1 MKLQFAG
8 DQRAHGGTMEC
19 ASILLKHRP
28 LKAPLIACGIRLSNP
43 TVHCSRG
50 EEQGGCWGGGAGG
63 GELEDDGVKLLAC
76 RGLDSALY

>member
-8 DQRAHGGTMEC
+8 DRRAHEGTMEC
-19 ASILLKHRP
+19 ASILLKPRP

-50 EEQGGCWGGGAGG
+50 EEQVRAGGGRG
-63 GELEDDGVKLLAC
+63 GELEADGVKLLAC
-76 RGLDSALY
+76 RSLDSALY

>member
-19 ASILLKHRP
+19 ASILLKPRP

-50 EEQGGCWGGGAGG
+50 EEQGGHWGGAGG
-63 GELEDDGVKLLAC
+63 GELEADGVKLLAC
-76 RGLDSALY
+76 RSLDSALY